1 MDNDFKTHLDQ
12 KKIAELKNRAAHFK
26 AVAERLVAEGKQVRF
41 VLPNQNEC
49 DFNDVL
55 TQAGH
60 VALSKQLNEII
71 TDKDYQKITDNYVEK
86 IEKGQEFV
94 IEKII
99 LSVKKQENYIKNI
112 VNMTPK
118 IPTEY
123 TNINPN
129 INPQTQKNTQA
140 ILQQDG
146 QLSRK
151 NRQLDHK
158 TMAQYQSSK
167 VKDLPVMQ
175 PTKSDAHQKE
185 LER

>member
-1 MDNDFKTHLDQ
+1 
-12 KKIAELKNRAAHFK
+12 
-26 AVAERLVAEGKQVRF
+26 
-41 VLPNQNEC
+41 
-49 DFNDVL
+49 
-55 TQAGH
+55 
-60 VALSKQLNEII
+60 
-71 TDKDYQKITDNYVEK
+71 
-86 IEKGQEFV
+86 
-94 IEKII
+94 
-99 LSVKKQENYIKNI
+99 
-112 VNMTPK
+112 MTPK

-129 INPQTQKNTQA
+129 INPQTQKNAQA